1 MNRSCRKKESK
12 MKGLGVLVL
21 FLFLSLSGLVNSAE
35 AEDRVLKFP
44 VKHALS
50 SKLGKE
56 KMLDDIRVYM
66 VGQGHPGV
74 DRSYREYQSNKRS
87 NGLSD
92 QAACDK
98 AFLSAIIGLQQR
110 ADREGGNAVID
121 IFSVTNNKKLKSSDT
136 YSCLRGRSMAN
147 VILRGTVV
155 RLD

>member
-1 MNRSCRKKESK
+1 
-12 MKGLGVLVL
+12 MKGVGYSVL
-21 FLFLSLSGLVNSAE
+21 FFMLLLSGSVGNA
-35 AEDRVLKFP
+35 AAGDKVLKFP
-44 VKHALS
+44 VKHALN
-50 SKLGKE
+50 SKLGKD

-74 DRSYREYQSNKRS
+74 GRTYREYQSNKRS

-121 IFSVTNNKKLKSSDT
+121 IFSISNNKKTKSAET

>member
-1 MNRSCRKKESK
+1 
-12 MKGLGVLVL
+12 MKGVKCLVL
-21 FLFLSLSGLVNSAE
+21 FLILLLSGVVGKAA

-44 VKHALS
+44 VKHALN

-121 IFSVTNNKKLKSSDT
+121 IFSITNNKKTKSAET

>member
-1 MNRSCRKKESK
+1 
-12 MKGLGVLVL
+12 MKGVGFLVL
-21 FLFLSLSGLVNSAE
+21 LLLLLSGTVGNAT

-44 VKHALS
+44 VKHALN

-66 VGQGHPGV
+66 VGQKHPGV
-74 DRSYREYQSNKRS
+74 GRSYREYQSNKRS
-87 NGLSD
+87 SGMSD
-92 QAACDK
+92 QDACDK

-155 RLD
+155 RLN

>member
-1 MNRSCRKKESK
+1 
-12 MKGLGVLVL
+12 MKGVKFLLL
-21 FLFLSLSGLVNSAE
+21 FLILLLSGPVGKAA

-44 VKHALS
+44 VKHALN

-66 VGQGHPGV
+66 FGQGHPGV
-74 DRSYREYQSNKRS
+74 DRTYREYQSNKRS

-121 IFSVTNNKKLKSSDT
+121 IFSISNNKKTKSAET

>member
-1 MNRSCRKKESK
+1 VKK
-12 MKGLGVLVL
+12 LGVMVLLL
-21 FLFLSLSGLVNSAE
+21 FLALTVAMNNAA

-44 VKHALS
+44 VKHALN
-50 SKLGKE
+50 SKTGKE

-87 NGLSD
+87 TGMSD
-92 QAACDK
+92 QAACDL

-121 IFSVTNNKKLKSSDT
+121 IFSITNNKKLKSSET